1 LVLGA
6 QVNLFRV
13 RDRRLE
19 EDRPDAFPAST
30 PDTGLKAVLTDVR
43 NYITEYV
50 SLTQSQALVIPL
62 WVAHTWLMDHCA
74 CTPYLSVTSKTKR
87 CGKTRLLEV
96 VELLV
101 RNPLRTSSITEA
113 ALYHA
118 LSKETMTL
126 LMDEVDT
133 IFKGDRSREL
143 LRAVLNA
150 SYRRGSPVYRMKGQ
164 SVESFDVFS
173 AKMIAGI
180 GVLPDTVADRSI
192 PIQMERGSP
201 VSRFRY
207 AEGLKQADGIK
218 ERLKLACKTF
228 QPVQDP
234 VLPDLNDRAQDSWE
248 PLLGIAEAVGLGD
261 ETRAAA
267 EELHADA

>member
-1 LVLGA
+1 MNLYRIKDSRQIPDEFRHFGKGTSPSASTSTNLGDVLGDI
-6 QVNLFRV
+6 QNF
-13 RDRRLE
+13 
-19 EDRPDAFPAST
+19 
-30 PDTGLKAVLTDVR
+30 
-43 NYITEYV
+43 ITEYV
-50 SLTQSQALVIPL
+50 SLTDSQALVIPL
-62 WVAHTWLMDHCA
+62 WVCHTWLMEHSA
-74 CTPYLSVTSKTKR
+74 CTPYLSITSKTKR

-96 VELLV
+96 CELLV

-118 LSKETMTL
+118 LSAETMTL

-164 SVESFDVFS
+164 SVEAFDVFS

-180 GVLPDTVADRSI
+180 GMLPDTVADRSI

-207 AEGLKQADGIK
+207 SEGLEQSADLK
-218 ERLKLACKTF
+218 ARLKAACKGF
-228 QPVQDP
+228 VPVQDP

-248 PLLGIAEAVGLGD
+248 PLLAIAEGVGLGD
-261 ETRAAA
+261 EAREAAA
-267 EELHADA
+267 ELHADG